1 MTMTTDS
8 RLITALACADAL
20 DDPDLD
26 TAAIAEIAEHS
37 HHVMRGVYPFPSGQ
51 DDTLAWLTNATICR
65 CEQRLGV
72 DVGDEWWRVCGDKE
86 WNIAREAAE
95 RLVARSSGDLI

>member
-1 MTMTTDS
+1 MVDP
-8 RLITALACADAL
+8 RLITTLACADAL

-26 TAAIAEIAEHS
+26 SEHIEEIARHCR
-37 HHVMRGVYPFPSGQ
+37 HVMRGVYPFPSGR

-72 DVGDEWWRVCGDKE
+72 DVADEWWRVIGDKE
-86 WNIAREAAE
+86 WKIAREAAGGPLLDP
-95 RLVARSSGDLI
+95 RPQQ